1 MFLGEV
7 FLLPGACPAPSEAR
21 EAVGFPCT
29 WWISCAAGWGLTDPR
44 PSAGPGALT
53 PVERDGW

>member
-21 EAVGFPCT
+21 EAGGFPCT
-29 WWISCAAGWGLTDPR
+29 QWPFCAAGWGLTDSR

-53 PVERDGW
+53 LVKRDGW